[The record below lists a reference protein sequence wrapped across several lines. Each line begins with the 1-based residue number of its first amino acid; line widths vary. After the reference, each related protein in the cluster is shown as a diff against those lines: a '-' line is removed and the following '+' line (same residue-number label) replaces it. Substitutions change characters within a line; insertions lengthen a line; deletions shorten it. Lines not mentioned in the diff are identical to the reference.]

1 MMNGWFRHTGLEF
14 WRVRWPLAISVAV
27 VVLRGRGIIPK
38 GTDESLVLYKCAL
51 ATIGFL
57 LAHIVRQQAFPYV
70 DLGALLRERSSSY
83 GPSVLAMAIL
93 YASFVIGIT
102 LGL

>member
-1 MMNGWFRHTGLEF
+1 MDWFRHTGREF

-27 VVLRGRGIIPK
+27 VMLRSRGIIPK

-57 LAHIVRQQAFPYV
+57 LAHVVRQQAFWYIN
-70 DLGALLRERSSSY
+70 LGELLRDRSPAY

-93 YASFVIGIT
+93 YAAFVIGIT